1 MVSPAGTSFRLI
13 LASFDQDDF
22 TIKRRRSVQ
31 SQAER
36 AHAFKY
42 GRKSGLPS
50 GDS

>member
-13 LASFDQDDF
+13 LALFDQDDF

-31 SQAER
+31 SPTKC
-36 AHAFKY
+36 AHRFKH

-50 GDS
+50 GES